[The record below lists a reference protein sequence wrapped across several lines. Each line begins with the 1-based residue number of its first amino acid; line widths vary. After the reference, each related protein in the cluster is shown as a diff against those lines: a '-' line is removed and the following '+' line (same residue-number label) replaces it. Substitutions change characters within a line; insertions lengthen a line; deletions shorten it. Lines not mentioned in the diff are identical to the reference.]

1 MRQKHA
7 AAVSSER
14 ARHRRIM
21 VALGISEPFQPLVPS
36 HPCARIRLARDVRR
50 GANHRAAQAAMIS
63 IALDED
69 VVNDF
74 YHCVCIWRVIR
85 AHTTSWLRINGRG
98 R

>member
-1 MRQKHA
+1 MPRPYHQSARGIAGSWTRSVFLSRSSRWSRATHA
-7 AAVSSER
+7 R
-14 ARHRRIM
+14 A
-21 VALGISEPFQPLVPS
+21 SDS
-36 HPCARIRLARDVRR
+36 ARDVRR

>member
-1 MRQKHA
+1 
-7 AAVSSER
+7 
-14 ARHRRIM
+14 
-21 VALGISEPFQPLVPS
+21 
-36 HPCARIRLARDVRR
+36 
-50 GANHRAAQAAMIS
+50 MIS

>member
-21 VALGISEPFQPLVPS
+21 DALGISEPFQPLVPS

-50 GANHRAAQAAMIS
+50 AANHRAAQAVMIS

-74 YHCVCIWRVIR
+74 YHCVCIWRVMR